1 MSYQVIARKWRS
13 QNFSELVGQTH
24 ITQTLMNALKSDR
37 LPHAFL
43 FTGPRGTGKTSTARI
58 LAKSLRCPNA
68 KDFDPCGK
76 CRECEDIANGRAVDV
91 IEIDGASNNG
101 VDAIRELRESV
112 GYMPSSGKFKIY
124 IIDEVHMLSGSAFN
138 ALLKTLEEPPE
149 HVIFIMAT
157 TEVQKIPNTILSRCQ
172 RYDFRRISTRLI
184 ADHLK
189 HICDKEGIK
198 TDNEALWAI
207 ARQGDGSMRDSQ
219 SLLDQA
225 ISFSGGHLS
234 LEKVT
239 DVLGLTDRRMIV
251 DTIEGLINRDQKLV
265 TKVIQKLF
273 SSGYDPI
280 IYMRDLLEELR
291 HLLLV
296 KIAPNEATGLVDLAN
311 EEIDLLKK
319 MSQALS
325 EEDVHLLF
333 DMGLKGAADIHRAPD
348 TRVVLEMVL
357 LRMSLAP
364 RVQDL
369 AKALSSGQFTVAAES
384 PLVSQPANSPTAV
397 KGAKIA
403 DHLAALS
410 NAAQPKTPRATPTAN
425 QSAPNSYVPTPPPR
439 VQEAPG
445 VSRWMDLVEKIKH
458 VNPTVAAK
466 IEHLHVLEL
475 TGDKLELGIP
485 EKYKFLT
492 AQVAEP
498 AFMRKMTNYIS
509 TFWGQTLTVTFKE
522 LSDATT
528 TTQSANQVAQ
538 KKSAA
543 DKQQLEEDVE
553 NHPLVKSAK
562 NIFGTKITSIKERR

>member
-1 MSYQVIARKWRS
+1 
-13 QNFSELVGQTH
+13 
-24 ITQTLMNALKSDR
+24 MNALKSDR

-58 LAKSLRCPNA
+58 LAKSLRCGQA
-68 KDFDPCGK
+68 LDFVPCGA
-76 CRECEDIANGRAVDV
+76 CSDCEDIATGRAVDV

-112 GYMPSSGKFKIY
+112 GYMPSSGKYKIY

-138 ALLKTLEEPPE
+138 ALLKTLEEPPP

-189 HICDKEGIK
+189 HICEKEGVK
-198 TDNEALWAI
+198 ADNEALWAI

-234 LEKVT
+234 LDKVT

-251 DTIEGLINRDQKLV
+251 ETVEGLIDRDVKKM
-265 TKVIQKLF
+265 TMVIEKLF

-280 IYMRDLLEELR
+280 VYMRDLLEELR
-291 HLLLV
+291 HLLLI
-296 KIAPNEATGLVDLAN
+296 KIAPHNATGLVDLAN

-319 MSQALS
+319 MSASLT

-333 DMGLKGAADIHRAPD
+333 DMGLKGAGDIHRAQD

-357 LRMSLAP
+357 LRMALAP
-364 RVQDL
+364 RIQDL
-369 AKALSSGQFTVAAES
+369 AKAFASGQFATMATQD
-384 PLVSQPANSPTAV
+384 PLVSQPANAPNAV
-397 KGAKIA
+397 KGANIA
-403 DHLAALS
+403 QHLAALS
-410 NAAQPKTPRATPTAN
+410 QAAHPKTAKPTPAAN
-425 QSAPNSYVPTPPPR
+425 QSSPIAYVPTPPPTSS
-439 VQEAPG
+439 EPPG
-445 VSRWMDLVEKIKH
+445 ESRWLDLVEKIKK
-458 VNPTVAAK
+458 VNTTVAAK
-466 IEHLHVLEL
+466 IEHLHVLQL
-475 TGDKLELGIP
+475 TGDKIELGIP

-492 AQVAEP
+492 AQVAE
-498 AFMRKMTNYIS
+498 AGFKRKMTNYIS
-509 TFWGQTLTVTFKE
+509 TFWGQNLEVVFKE
-522 LSDATT
+522 LSDAST
-528 TTQSANQVAQ
+528 TTQSASQVAQ

-543 DKQQLEEDVE
+543 DKQQLETDVE

-562 NIFGTKITSIKERR
+562 NIFSTKITSIKESR